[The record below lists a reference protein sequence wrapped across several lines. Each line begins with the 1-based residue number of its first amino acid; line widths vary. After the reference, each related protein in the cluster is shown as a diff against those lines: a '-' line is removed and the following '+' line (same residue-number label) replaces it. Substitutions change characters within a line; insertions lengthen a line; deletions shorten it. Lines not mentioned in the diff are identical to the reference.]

1 MAAGGLIAA
10 ALASA
15 VPQFAAHPCN
25 AELAAAG
32 ARCGTVAVPE
42 NRNRPKARSID
53 LSVIVIPATS
63 NRRLPPLFDIEGG
76 PGLAD
81 SNSAGFYLTD
91 GKAYHEHRDVVLL
104 DQRGTGKSHPLDC
117 PELGAPEAAY
127 QPLYPAKAVA
137 RCRRALETHSDLTQY
152 GTAAAVADLDAV
164 RTALGYDMI
173 DLFAVSYGTTFALR
187 YIATHPARVRSAVLL
202 SVAPPSSMPPRHHAE
217 AAELA
222 LTKLFAQCVGDPA
235 CGAAF
240 RPDDDLR
247 QALAK
252 LRLVDGAPDPEI
264 FLEKLRT
271 LMYQPSTARQIPY
284 LIHHAAEGDLA
295 PFYAATKPGKSGLR
309 YFDGMYLSVT
319 CSESM
324 ALFDYR
330 AAAAASRRTPFGDY
344 RLRRQREACAGW
356 PTNRVGRDYLAPV
369 RAEAPVLIVS
379 GGLDPVTPADWAA
392 DVARALP
399 NARQILIPDMGHLF
413 DGLSNVECFDAMVL
427 SFYETANARAVDARC
442 VASMQ
447 PPPFKISG

>member
-1 MAAGGLIAA
+1 MTIGGLIAA

-15 VPQFAAHPCN
+15 VPQFAAHPCGT
-25 AELAAAG
+25 ELAAAG

-53 LSVIVIPATS
+53 LSVIVIPTTS
-63 NRRLPPLFDIEGG
+63 GRRLPPLFDIEGG

-81 SNSAGFYLTD
+81 SSSAGFYLTD
-91 GKAYHEHRDVVLL
+91 GRAYHEHRDVVLV
-104 DQRGTGKSHPLDC
+104 DQRGTGQSHPLDC
-117 PELGAPEAAY
+117 PELGAPETAY
-127 QPLYPAKAVA
+127 QSLYPAEAVA
-137 RCRRALETHSDLTQY
+137 RCRRALEAHSDLTQY

-164 RTALGYDMI
+164 RTALGYETI

-187 YIATHPARVRSAVLL
+187 YIAAHPARVRSAVLL
-202 SVAPPSSMPPRHHAE
+202 SVAPPSSMPPRHHAQ

-222 LTKLFAQCVGDPA
+222 LTKLFAQCASDSA

-240 RPDDDLR
+240 KPDDDLR

-252 LRLVDGAPDPEI
+252 LGSIKDAPDPEI

-284 LIHHAAEGDLA
+284 LIHHAAEGDLT
-295 PFYAATKPGKSGLR
+295 PFYAATKPGQSGLR

-319 CSESM
+319 CAESM

-330 AAAAASRRTPFGDY
+330 SAAAASRKTRFGDY
-344 RLRRQREACAGW
+344 RLRRQHGACAEW
-356 PTNRVGRDYLAPV
+356 PTRPIGRDYLAPV
-369 RAEAPVLIVS
+369 RANVPVLIVS
-379 GGLDPVTPADWAA
+379 GGLDPVTPAGWAA
-392 DVARALP
+392 DVARGLP
-399 NARQILIPDMGHLF
+399 NSRQILIPDMGHLF
-413 DGLSNVECFDAMVL
+413 DGLSNVECFDSMVL
-427 SFYETANARAVDARC
+427 SFYETANARGIDARC
-442 VASMQ
+442 VATMH